1 MTEPGQLDP
10 EEIREQIRP
19 ILERHGVTRAGLF
32 GSVVRGGETAPHDVD
47 ILVELPT
54 TYSLMDMG
62 GLKADLED
70 ELDMTVDLVEYG
82 QVHPQ
87 LRSRILSEQVAVL

>member
-1 MTEPGQLDP
+1 MPERSDP
-10 EEIREQIRP
+10 DTEEIRERIRP
-19 ILERHGVTRAGLF
+19 ILERHGITRAGLF
-32 GSVVRGGETAPHDVD
+32 GSVVHPGTQAPNDVD
-47 ILVELPT
+47 LLVEVPAS
-54 TYSLMDMG
+54 YSLLDMG

-70 ELDMTVDLVEYG
+70 ELGMTVDLVEYD